1 MDDRE
6 NETMNGTL
14 DDTVDDTENI
24 PLLPNPFTRRI
35 SRDLQWW
42 KKDEQKPLKQ
52 QVQRALTPQQ
62 KKQIQQ
68 QTDIFTLQNI
78 KDPVLGNDFLI
89 YDGNSLRHHVKFPYR
104 FKGSRGGM
112 VTKILPLQQ
121 AFGIYKAETNPR
133 QKQLKK
139 RDIARYVALL
149 EKLKEKR
156 LNFPHERRM
165 KQG

>member
-1 MDDRE
+1 VDDRE